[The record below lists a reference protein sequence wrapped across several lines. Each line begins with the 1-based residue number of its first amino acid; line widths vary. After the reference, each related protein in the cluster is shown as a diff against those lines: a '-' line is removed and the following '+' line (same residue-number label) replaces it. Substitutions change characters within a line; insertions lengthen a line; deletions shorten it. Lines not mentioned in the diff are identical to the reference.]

1 MYTGYFAQCK
11 KYINNGLIPVSI
23 TRVNP
28 HWFTGYHYQ
37 ILAPSYELLQDYKFN
52 GLSTTEYTYYYNNY
66 LNTLSYIKVLSD
78 LTRFGDLDKIVLC
91 CYERSTDFC
100 HRHLVSKWLS
110 NYINIGEYH
119 V

>member
-11 KYINNGLIPVSI
+11 KYISNNLIPISI
-23 TRVNP
+23 TRINP

-37 ILAPSYELLQDYKFN
+37 VLAPSYELLQRYK
-52 GLSTTEYTYYYNNY
+52 YNNLSIDDYTAEYNQY
-66 LNTLSYIKVLSD
+66 LYSLNYIKVLSD
-78 LTRFGDLDKIVLC
+78 LSRFGDLDKLVLC
-91 CYERSTDFC
+91 CYEKSTDFC
-100 HRHLVSKWLS
+100 HRHLVAKWLS